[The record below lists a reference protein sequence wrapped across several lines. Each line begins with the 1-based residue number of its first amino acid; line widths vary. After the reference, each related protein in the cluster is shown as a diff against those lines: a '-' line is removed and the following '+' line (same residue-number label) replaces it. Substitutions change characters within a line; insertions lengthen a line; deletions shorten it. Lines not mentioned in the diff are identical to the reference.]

1 MLSSTSW
8 STSLTGFSSGKIVFN
23 LLSNQSN
30 EHVFFLS
37 FLFLSFFFL
46 LSSSPCLVSTSFFLD
61 ARLPFYFLLKLAFLI
76 YLMHPTLKGSV
87 VIYQTFLAPIL
98 TKYEKKIDAEIDVL
112 KQKGVKAA
120 QDFSNE
126 NPLLRAA
133 AEQVVSSEFKSE

>member
-1 MLSSTSW
+1 
-8 STSLTGFSSGKIVFN
+8 
-23 LLSNQSN
+23 
-30 EHVFFLS
+30 
-37 FLFLSFFFL
+37 
-46 LSSSPCLVSTSFFLD
+46 
-61 ARLPFYFLLKLAFLI
+61 
-76 YLMHPTLKGSV
+76 MHPTLKGSV